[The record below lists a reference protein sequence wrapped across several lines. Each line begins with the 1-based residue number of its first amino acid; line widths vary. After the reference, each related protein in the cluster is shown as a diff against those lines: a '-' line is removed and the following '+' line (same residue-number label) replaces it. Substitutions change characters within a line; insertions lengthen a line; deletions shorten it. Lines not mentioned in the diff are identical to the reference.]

1 MCWFATAL
9 PTSIGMGCLPPP
21 LVDVLRV
28 LCVDIDVVVTPLSLW
43 EGLFELEKGDP
54 SIPYPDFIHL
64 VSTV

>member
-1 MCWFATAL
+1 MCWSTTPL
-9 PTSIGMGCLPPP
+9 PTSIGVGCLSPP
-21 LVDVLRV
+21 LVTVFCLLRV
-28 LCVDIDVVVTPLSLW
+28 VVDLAVAASLLW